1 MGLSATGLLVGEQI
15 TVAEPE
21 AKTTT
26 STLSTTAIGKRSD
39 KEPFGYCLNTSTI
52 RGQKLSLVQ
61 EIEIAAKAGY
71 HAIEPWLSEIETHDK
86 NGGTTGDLKKLLA
99 DSGISV
105 ESVIAF
111 PEWVVDDDA
120 KRAKALEQFKRDSD
134 LIQQI
139 GGKRI
144 ACPPKGATDVAGMS
158 LQKIAERYRALL
170 EIGDKTGVVPELE
183 VWGFSKTLGRLS
195 EAAAV
200 VVECAHPQACILPDV
215 FHLYK
220 GGSDLNGIRMLSG
233 DVIHVIHLNDYPSQP
248 ARDKIGDAERIYPG
262 DGVAPLKNLFRHFK
276 AIGFTGFLS
285 VELFNR
291 DYWNQDALTVAK
303 TAIEKTRIAVLSAW
317 EDSK

>member
-1 MGLSATGLLVGEQI
+1 
-15 TVAEPE
+15 
-21 AKTTT
+21 
-26 STLSTTAIGKRSD
+26 
-39 KEPFGYCLNTSTI
+39 
-52 RGQKLSLVQ
+52 
-61 EIEIAAKAGY
+61 
-71 HAIEPWLSEIETHDK
+71 
-86 NGGTTGDLKKLLA
+86 
-99 DSGISV
+99 
-105 ESVIAF
+105 VIAF

-134 LIQQI
+134 LIQQV

-144 ACPPKGATDVAGMS
+144 ACPPKGATDVTGIS
-158 LQKIAERYRALL
+158 PQKIAERYRALL

-183 VWGFSKTLGRLS
+183 VWGFSKTLSRLS

-200 VVECAHPQACILPDV
+200 IVECAHPAACILPDV

-233 DVIHVIHLNDYPSQP
+233 NAIHVIHLNDYPSQP
-248 ARDKIGDAERIYPG
+248 SRDKIGDGERIYPG

-285 VELFNR
+285 IELFNR

-317 EDSK
+317 EEAK